1 MKNDGNSKPWMPPSP
16 FTLWLLCAY
25 HTKENVFQPCDF
37 EMSCPSHVGLLFL
50 MY

>member
-25 HTKENVFQPCDF
+25 HTKENVFH
-37 EMSCPSHVGLLFL
+37 SLVILK
-50 MY
+50 